1 MPKPTCTPSW
11 AHTALL
17 QFGGRPITHTS
28 GAFGCCRAS
37 FWAEGLCG
45 GECGW
50 PQRGLSDAAWS
61 LLRTRVGTFTPSH
74 SLASLA
80 GTGDRTPCPH
90 HLLPLPSLLQPGWE
104 LGKLATGAE
113 EAMWRAQSPH
123 MLVSVSTHP
132 PIAHPSLGLAS
143 RSSIHTLPSLPT
155 RHHPSGLHHC
165 RGAGQACLLPTAPG
179 LSSPHGTPGPLSPPL
194 PV

>member
-1 MPKPTCTPSW
+1 MGTYCFAPVWGPANHSHIRSLWVLPRQ
-11 AHTALL
+11 LL
-17 QFGGRPITHTS
+17 GR
-28 GAFGCCRAS
+28 RAV
-37 FWAEGLCG
+37 CVG

-113 EAMWRAQSPH
+113 EAMWRSQSPH

-179 LSSPHGTPGPLSPPL
+179 LQPPRH
-194 PV
+194 PRTS